1 MQLKVGQTE
10 LLISIKFQ
18 QHLNIMIKENG
29 LSHFKKRIAN
39 EILFI
44 TVNTV
49 YSI

>member
-18 QHLNIMIKENG
+18 QHLNIKENG

-44 TVNTV
+44 TVNSV